1 MPWGAASVDPT
12 LWTDEAVRGRVIRV
26 DRGECDVVAGRGVVR
41 VLSDSQRA
49 QAQVAP
55 VTGDWVELT
64 EVAGLGT
71 VIDRVLPRRSAVSR
85 RDPAERDLEQVLAA
99 NVDVVAAVVGLD
111 RPIEAG
117 WLERLLVVAMKSG
130 ADPLVVLT
138 KADVA
143 DAAAGTDT
151 DQAIAVARAVAD
163 VVPVLVVSTVDRRGL
178 DKVRD
183 RIGPGRTLTLIG
195 HSGVGKSSLVNAL
208 AGREVVDVGEVRA
221 SVAEGRHTTTAREL
235 VKLPDGGGLV
245 LDTPGIRTLGLWAA
259 EDAVELVFGDIVEL
273 AEQCRF
279 RDCAHQSEPG
289 CAVMQAVGDGELDPR
304 RLERFRLMS
313 EELAEIERRLI
324 ERERSQGRR
333 GRKRR

>member
-151 DQAIAVARAVAD
+151 DQAIAVARAVAV

-183 RIGPGRTLTLIG
+183 LSLI
-195 HSGVGKSSLVNAL
+195 H
-208 AGREVVDVGEVRA
+208 
-221 SVAEGRHTTTAREL
+221 
-235 VKLPDGGGLV
+235 
-245 LDTPGIRTLGLWAA
+245 I
-259 EDAVELVFGDIVEL
+259 
-273 AEQCRF
+273 
-279 RDCAHQSEPG
+279 
-289 CAVMQAVGDGELDPR
+289 
-304 RLERFRLMS
+304 
-313 EELAEIERRLI
+313 
-324 ERERSQGRR
+324 
-333 GRKRR
+333 